1 MDMTQ
6 ERFNIDNQTNPR
18 GRIRGTELEE
28 AQYMAHFFHSEL
40 YLTHLLLG
48 GHYDESRIVLEMPGD
63 DDNIDMRGVG
73 YIVICAEIEKWEGVL
88 AENQVKLESETRYD
102 LDYAMKNL
110 CREQFMIE
118 GVKGAWGVNLRGR
131 FYFILPLEREIDRPL
146 LLQKVE
152 ETVEI
157 LEDKCDIYAS
167 FAVSESVD
175 SFSNIH
181 QAAELADLLHEQ
193 RRFLAKP
200 ERVMTL
206 KGQYRGT
213 LDLFGRI
220 KLENDLLSAVNSL
233 DTGKMQLIIAEAA
246 SVIFKKDPPDAV
258 HFSVCRQ
265 YFTELVAETL
275 EIAWQVFP
283 RGNEMD
289 RGFITGEETL
299 EELLEFFDDRC
310 QELRGEHLPLGEVP
324 KWVYDM
330 REYVQLNSSNPD
342 MNVNYLAD
350 RWGMGSSYCTKVF
363 RSAVGMGLYEYI
375 QRCRV
380 RHAKSLLSEGL
391 NLKTVAQCAGFPSP
405 IAMNRA
411 FSRYEGATPRDLLEL
426 TINE

>member
-1 MDMTQ
+1 MDNNVT
-6 ERFNIDNQTNPR
+6 FPAFSNQDSPR
-18 GRIRGTELEE
+18 GRVKGNELEE
-28 AQYMAHFFHSEL
+28 AQYMADFFHMEL

-48 GHYDESRIVLEMPGD
+48 GHYDESRSTISGYGE
-63 DDNIDMRGVG
+63 NIDMSADAYV
-73 YIVICAEIEKWEGVL
+73 VICAEIEKWEGVL

-110 CREQFMIE
+110 CREQFMVD
-118 GVKGAWGVNLRGR
+118 GVKNVLGVNLRGR
-131 FYFILPLEREIDRPL
+131 FYFILPLERKNDRAL

-167 FAVSESVD
+167 FAVSEPVD
-175 SFSNIH
+175 SFGNIC
-181 QAAELADLLHEQ
+181 QAARMADLLHEQ

-220 KLENDLLSAVNSL
+220 KMENDLLSAVNSL
-233 DTGKMQLIIAEAA
+233 DTGKMQLAIAEAA
-246 SVIFKKDPPDAV
+246 SVIFKQNPPDAIQ
-258 HFSVCRQ
+258 FSACRH

-275 EIAWQVFP
+275 EVAWQVFP
-283 RGNEMD
+283 RGGEMD
-289 RGFITGEETL
+289 RGLITGEETL

-342 MNVNYLAD
+342 VNVNYLAD

-380 RHAKSLLSEGL
+380 RQAKSLLNEGM
-391 NLKTVAQCAGFPSP
+391 NLKTVAQRSGFPSP

-411 FSRYEGATPRDLLEL
+411 FSRYEGVTPRDLLEL